1 MTLVHGVVVDDAAQL
16 LDGGVVEV
24 LSLGNAQYL
33 GTVGCCQ
40 ELAFAVEQLQG
51 VPLCGVV

>member
-24 LSLGNAQYL
+24 LSLGNAQYF